1 MYDGIYDMNITFM
14 AIWFIFTLLA
24 MALTLRVI
32 AKIIGSTGDYLSSCF
47 YGMANSLM
55 EALKDDKDREK
66 RR

>member
-14 AIWFIFTLLA
+14 AVWFIFVLLA
-24 MALTLRVI
+24 MALALRVM
-32 AKIIGSTGDYLSSCF
+32 AKIIGATGDYLSSCF

-55 EALKDDKDREK
+55 EALKGDKDENK